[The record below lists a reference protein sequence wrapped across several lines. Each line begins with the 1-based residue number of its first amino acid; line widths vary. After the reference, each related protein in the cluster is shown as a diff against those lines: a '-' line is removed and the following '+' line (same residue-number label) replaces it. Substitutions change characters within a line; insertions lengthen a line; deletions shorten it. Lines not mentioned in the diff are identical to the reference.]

1 MVEVEEDQVIL
12 IRISPQELLI
22 QVVAVAV
29 LLDQMDKIVI
39 MVVNLAVQ
47 VLSLLNMII
56 VKEN

>member
-1 MVEVEEDQVIL
+1 MVEVEEDQVML

-29 LLDQMDKIVI
+29 VLDQMDKILI
-39 MVVNLAVQ
+39 LVVNLVVQ